1 METTK
6 NKLTENEKIFFYRL
20 SNYLETKL
28 YYFGSVQRGDY
39 FPSSSDIDIDIFT
52 DNENNTIIKLMN
64 FLNVER
70 KDFKRIVWT
79 LNNHN
84 NVLAHG
90 YKLMYKNIQNKFC
103 VEFSIYN
110 EKYKKQILYE
120 HNDKQ
125 NLPFYAT
132 ILLVIIKFLYYKLN
146 IIPGEW
152 YTNAKRIILSKLI
165 FKKEDL
171 FVVIDPK

>member
-28 YYFGSVQRGDY
+28 YYFGSVQRSDY

-70 KDFKRIVWT
+70 KDFKRFVWT

-84 NVLAHG
+84 NKLAHG
-90 YKLMYKNIQNKFC
+90 YKLMYKNIENKFC

-125 NLPFYAT
+125 DLPFYAT

-146 IIPGEW
+146 IIPAEW
-152 YTNAKRIILSKLI
+152 YTNAKRFILSKMI
-165 FKKEDL
+165 FKKDDH